1 MAAQAPKTTMA
12 PKAPLSRRKLAA
24 FAAGGVVAAAG
35 LIWLLSILNPLP
47 PRRMTLACGP
57 EGSSYA
63 VFGKRYKDLLEKQGI
78 RVRLV
83 TTAGSQENMA
93 LLGKPG
99 SGIDAAFVDGGVNEG
114 ADVQGLL
121 SLGTLCYEPVWFF
134 SRQPIIG
141 HVLATLKGKRVSVGS
156 EGSESR
162 ALLNALAKSH
172 GLDEGAFRILPLE
185 PEQSAEELLN
195 GRIDAVVLVNSWA
208 SPVVR
213 KLAQAD
219 GIYLASFR
227 LADAY
232 VARFPALSKRILPEG
247 AVDLEQD
254 RPSHDVSLLAT
265 KTSLIVREGL
275 HPALQYLLLEVMA
288 KVHSRSGIFQRAGEF
303 PAAEEQDVPL
313 SPEARHYYKSG
324 QPFLQRYMPFWMAAL
339 VEQAAIFLL
348 PLLGLAY
355 PAIKGLLALWGWGMQ
370 RKIFLLYGELHWL
383 ESQVDKLDGKPVPA
397 ALEAHMAS
405 LEARASKVRVSR
417 KYVPMLYGLKDNL
430 GFVRSRIDGLGKQGQ
445 SQPNSGG

>member
-1 MAAQAPKTTMA
+1 MAAQASKQAMMGKP
-12 PKAPLSRRKLAA
+12 PVSRRRLAA
-24 FAAGGVVAAAG
+24 YGAAGILAAAG
-35 LIWLLSILNPLP
+35 LAWLLTIISPLP
-47 PRRMTLACGP
+47 PHRVTLACGP

-63 VFGKRYKDLLEKQGI
+63 VFGKRYKDMLEKQGI

-83 TTAGSQENMA
+83 STAGSQENMS
-93 LLGKPG
+93 LLKQPG
-99 SGIDAAFVDGGVNEG
+99 SGVDAAFVDGGIAEEG
-114 ADVQGLL
+114 DEQGLL

-134 SRQPIIG
+134 SRQPING
-141 HVLATLKGKRVSVGS
+141 HVLATLKGKRVSVGPD
-156 EGSESR
+156 GSESR
-162 ALLNALAKSH
+162 ALLNALAKRH
-172 GLDEGAFRILPLE
+172 GLDEGAFRILPLA
-185 PEQSAEELLN
+185 PEQSAEELLS
-195 GRIDAVVLVNSWA
+195 GRIDAAVLVNSWA

-213 KLAQAD
+213 KLAQSD

-232 VARFPALSKRILPEG
+232 VARFPALTKRILPEG

-265 KTSLIVREGL
+265 KTSLVVRSGL

-324 QPFLQRYMPFWMAAL
+324 QPLLQRYMPFWLAAL

-355 PAIKGLLALWGWGMQ
+355 PAVKSLMWLYGWGMQ

-383 ESQVDKLDGKPVPA
+383 ESQVDKLDGKPVPPL
-397 ALEAHMAS
+397 LEARMAS
-405 LEARASKVRVSR
+405 LEARANKVRVST
-417 KYVPMLYGLKDNL
+417 KYVPMLFGLKDNL
-430 GFVRSRIDGLGKQGQ
+430 ASVRSRIDGLGQGE
-445 SQPNSGG
+445 GK